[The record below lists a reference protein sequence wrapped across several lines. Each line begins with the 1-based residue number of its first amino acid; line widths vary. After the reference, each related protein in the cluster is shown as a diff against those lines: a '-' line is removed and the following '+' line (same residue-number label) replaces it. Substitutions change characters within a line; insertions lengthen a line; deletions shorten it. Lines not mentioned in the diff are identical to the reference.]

1 MEEER
6 ICTCCGNTLTEYEG
20 TVVDEELLCDECTEE
35 RCIVCD
41 ECGEAIWANEC
52 VTDDRIFLC
61 RECFDENYYN
71 CSGCDRII
79 HENNVNWYNNQPY
92 CDNCYDELDSD
103 DEIED
108 YNYKPVPIFYGKRKL
123 YMGI

>member
-20 TVVDEELLCDECTEE
+20 TVVDEE

-52 VTDDRIFLC
+52 VTDDRTFLC

-103 DEIED
+103 EKIED